1 MRSESLSLSF
11 YPYYDCANRFK
22 EDRIRQ
28 DIVKNRFNAQDIETI
43 KVMQWLFVDDK
54 KPLSDMVNPS
64 VRLVR

>member
-1 MRSESLSLSF
+1 MRSESLSLSL

-54 KPLSDMVNPS
+54 KSLSDMVNPS

>member
-1 MRSESLSLSF
+1 MSF
-11 YPYYDCANRFK
+11 YPYYDCVNRFK

-54 KPLSDMVNPS
+54 KSLSDMVNPS

>member
-1 MRSESLSLSF
+1 MSF
-11 YPYYDCANRFK
+11 YPYYDCVNRFK

-54 KPLSDMVNPS
+54 NSLSDMVNPS